1 MRAILLASATATSIR
16 GLRAS
21 IRASQGSFVSP
32 RRTAELTTAMAPM
45 IKRRLRSRWPIF
57 DILPSLG
64 FAAGRVLSRHEAPPS
79 REVAAAPKAL
89 HRRREG
95 LERHRANRPDPW
107 DGHEPY
113 RLLVLTRT
121 GAELLLQSADLR
133 IEVSDLTE
141 QNPTKRAD
149 RSR

>member
-21 IRASQGSFVSP
+21 ILASQGSFVSP

-45 IKRRLRSRWPIF
+45 IKRRLRS
-57 DILPSLG
+57 
-64 FAAGRVLSRHEAPPS
+64 
-79 REVAAAPKAL
+79 PKAL

-95 LERHRANRPDPW
+95 LKRHRVDRPDPW
-107 DGHEPY
+107 DGHEPC
-113 RLLVLTRT
+113 RLLVLTRA
-121 GAELLLQSADLR
+121 GAELLFQSADLR

-141 QNPTKRAD
+141 QNATQRAD